1 MSTKRYTI
9 YIEGDEKTNFS
20 AYAPALPGCASTG
33 KSVTECEQNMREAIA
48 LHLEGLARDGEQV
61 PEAFAVETFVEVK
74 KAA

>member
-1 MSTKRYTI
+1 MSTKRYAI

-20 AYAPALPGCASTG
+20 AYAPELPGCVSTG
-33 KSVTECEQNMREAIA
+33 KSVTECEQNMREAIS
-48 LHLEGLARDGEQV
+48 LHLAGIAQDGERV